1 VEGAAALRSP
11 LLVVAAAVGLAVGVG
26 AGAGAG
32 GRRCCGWSVG
42 TVDLAVCC

>member
-1 VEGAAALRSP
+1 MEGAAALRSP
-11 LLVVAAAVGLAVGVG
+11 LLVVAAAVGLAAGV
-26 AGAGAG
+26 GAGAG